1 MLQIY
6 DKNHNKVKGLINY
19 KDLKIE
25 SELSSGEG
33 TLSFLIPLKE
43 SKYIEHEGYIRTKT
57 HEYVIKEA
65 PLKDKWNEVVA
76 DLNLEE
82 LKGNPIQNFDSTE
95 QTIDKCIELAIA
107 GSGYT
112 VELKDNISKKRTVRA
127 TDTNSLEVLNEI
139 KETYLVEM
147 KFDTINK
154 KVYVYEKIGSDK
166 GAYFMDTLNLR
177 KLEVT
182 GDSYEF
188 FTKLIAIGA
197 TNQETGETLKVV
209 VTNNEYS
216 NKVTSTIWKDE
227 RYTNEES
234 LRADAQYKLDEIAK
248 PKRSYAASIYDLA
261 RMNIR
266 YKNILDYLLGDTITV
281 IDKEKGIKE
290 KLRIVKIIE
299 YPLNP
304 EKNEV
309 ELANAVFTFDQL
321 VKSQKKYESTVD
333 NITADNGTVSPDAI
347 KSSVLSLINV
357 NIQSLSAVSARI
369 GELFANQLRADVANI
384 NTGIVGKLLAQKIET
399 KDLVASN
406 VKFDIAE
413 GGSLSLKDLL
423 TQFLSANSTETLHLT
438 AGNVVID
445 EAVIKDLIAAKISV
459 GDLLAG
465 NIDSERFNIV
475 SKNGNLIIKDNT
487 IQIKDSNRV
496 RIQIGKDA
504 SGDYT
509 LNAWDKNG
517 KLLFNSNGITAD
529 AIKNPIIRDDMVS
542 NDANIDG
549 NKINIESLIECVN
562 NNNTKTLKSSKI
574 LMDGTSQ
581 TIDVAFKKINSSMLY
596 NQAINTSKPTDITI
610 ATTEPDGKVNVTNSL
625 TRVLSKKMKI
635 GDKVKVSFDITGSNL
650 VCKENTKKAIFFQ
663 GSGNVTGW
671 NAGAWNSYAVI
682 KPTDTITST
691 LSKHCEYTFT
701 LSENHIKNAYWSL
714 YLRVDRIDGN
724 FTVSNIMVQVE
735 EPFVDFWTK
744 SIWDEEDSINTLQT
758 KFDVQQ
764 GKIEQ
769 LIKDTTI
776 TTSAGTKTL
785 KDAYNETK
793 STVDGTVQTVSKME
807 TQVKGIVANN
817 MFGAGGG
824 SYLDAT
830 LWSKTSFKTGDAFS
844 IDGSESNKW
853 YRLYSKTANN
863 CPYVTKILPI
873 TTPKDKK
880 VSISFRYYCNDANNS
895 TSTID
900 HIRLYLLCEHNN
912 SGNFY
917 NSNKWVNLPLTVQA
931 KYYTATFE
939 LHSQCT
945 RFQVR
950 FDLASKSTLSSDN
963 GIALRFK
970 DISVVYGTLPSSEWT
985 PSYVDIGTDINS
997 IETRT
1002 SKVEQKTTDEA
1013 FTVQVQKNQNRQFNV
1028 RYIRDYCNG
1037 NTSQY
1042 SNLCNWM
1049 EIQAISN
1056 IGTNLALNKTVTSN
1070 ITVSNLTYITDGDY
1084 KDTSKYANALSS
1096 STTVPYV
1103 QIDLGK
1109 VYTNI
1114 DEIKVW
1120 HYYKDNRKYHKTKT
1134 MVSADGTNWI
1144 TLFDSSVSGEY
1155 WESVYG
1161 HSIKVNGTSFN
1172 SSQVTINELG
1182 LHVKNGAIDI
1192 QNNSGDTVFGADSA
1206 GNLDLVG
1213 NITTKN
1219 LSTGKKAMELVG
1231 NYFYFYDW
1239 ADSATTRT
1247 SPIGAILTTHPI
1259 TGATDIP
1266 GINIAHYKNCYTSI
1280 SYYNENTQNYS
1291 PYIIFDREYWKGGIK
1306 PIEVYKD
1313 INITSSMYWGGQ
1325 GAYMN
1330 GYNGNQLRVWI
1341 TTLGET
1347 DWSGGFRV
1355 VKADDK
1361 TSTFAVSPY
1370 APNDDNDRIYC
1381 GTNTYIKGNLTVSG
1395 NKNCLQSTEHFGDI
1409 KFYATEDMG
1418 SYLTWRPEGDFFC
1431 DKKDSEGNYYTI
1443 IKIPEIVRECINTNL
1458 DYIVS
1463 IMKLGFGDYYFKTFP
1478 GYFKII
1484 SDKQLKFRIDYVK
1497 GYRIGFEQENYYN
1510 QIEEEVKITNKNK
1523 KHMVN
1528 KQQKC

>member
-1 MLQIY
+1 MYNTSSEYKTAIRKSSRSFKAKITVGDTVLTDSDIVSMDITINQGSETYIGNTISKVLDLVVLNKNISFNTNYIVVEIGIDINGNISYIPLGTFIADNVSNKKLTTTVTAYDNMYKTERAYFSEHNGISTAITTIMNDICSKCDLTFKGTLPNYNITYNNDHTCREMIGYIASLCGGNAFITNDNKLTIKALNGGDNTAATTDNYFNITLDEETYKIGKITCTTNDEEISKGSLGTDDVELQFANPYMTDSFLSDIY
-6 DKNHNKVKGLINY
+6 QKLYNFEFLGYTCNWQGDLALEPFDIVNITDDKNVVRKCLVLGQKLSYNGGLI
-19 KDLKIE
+19 
-25 SELSSGEG
+25 SELSAKGKSKSDSSYNPSMSATEKVNRMVTDLLLVKEEMADKITVDQLIAGNIKFNNASGG
-33 TLSFLIPLKE
+33 TL
-43 SKYIEHEGYIRTKT
+43 
-57 HEYVIKEA
+57 
-65 PLKDKWNEVVA
+65 
-76 DLNLEE
+76 DL
-82 LKGNPIQNFDSTE
+82 
-95 QTIDKCIELAIA
+95 
-107 GSGYT
+107 
-112 VELKDNISKKRTVRA
+112 
-127 TDTNSLEVLNEI
+127 
-139 KETYLVEM
+139 
-147 KFDTINK
+147 
-154 KVYVYEKIGSDK
+154 
-166 GAYFMDTLNLR
+166 
-177 KLEVT
+177 
-182 GDSYEF
+182 
-188 FTKLIAIGA
+188 
-197 TNQETGETLKVV
+197 
-209 VTNNEYS
+209 
-216 NKVTSTIWKDE
+216 
-227 RYTNEES
+227 
-234 LRADAQYKLDEIAK
+234 
-248 PKRSYAASIYDLA
+248 
-261 RMNIR
+261 
-266 YKNILDYLLGDTITV
+266 
-281 IDKEKGIKE
+281 
-290 KLRIVKIIE
+290 
-299 YPLNP
+299 
-304 EKNEV
+304 
-309 ELANAVFTFDQL
+309 
-321 VKSQKKYESTVD
+321 
-333 NITADNGTVSPDAI
+333 
-347 KSSVLSLINV
+347 
-357 NIQSLSAVSARI
+357 QSLLSQFISGKNA
-369 GELFANQLRADVANI
+369 ELM
-384 NTGIVGKLLAQKIET
+384 
-399 KDLVASN
+399 
-406 VKFDIAE
+406 
-413 GGSLSLKDLL
+413 
-423 TQFLSANSTETLHLT
+423 HLT
-438 AGNVVID
+438 GQNVVID
-445 EAVIKDLIAAKISV
+445 EAVIKNLIASKIKVS
-459 GDLLAG
+459 DLMAG

-529 AIKNPIIRDDMVS
+529 AIKNPIIRDDMVAD
-542 NDANIDG
+542 NANIDG
-549 NKINIESLIECVN
+549 SKVNIESLIECVN

-596 NQAINTSKPTDITI
+596 NQAINTSKPTNITI
-610 ATTEPDGKVNVTNSL
+610 TTTEPDGKANVTNQL
-625 TRVLSKKMKI
+625 TKVLSKKMKV
-635 GDKVKVSFDITGSNL
+635 GDKVKVSFDINGTNL
-650 VCKENTKKAIFFQ
+650 ICKENTKKAIFFQ

-724 FTVSNIMVQVE
+724 FTVSNIMVQIE

-744 SIWDEEDSINTLQT
+744 SPYDDEDSINTLQT
-758 KFDVQQ
+758 EFNVQQ
-764 GKIEQ
+764 GQINQ
-769 LIKDTTI
+769 LVKDTTI
-776 TTSAGTKTL
+776 TEGGTTKKL

-793 STVDGTVQTVSKME
+793 SAVDGTVQTVAKVE

-863 CPYVTKILPI
+863 CPYVTRILPI

-880 VSISFRYYCNDANNS
+880 VSISFRYYCNDAHNS

-939 LHSQCT
+939 LHYQCT

-963 GIALRFK
+963 GIALRFR

-1037 NTSQY
+1037 NNSSYPT
-1042 SNLCNWM
+1042 LCNWI

-1070 ITVSNLTYITDGDY
+1070 VAVSNLSYITDGDY
-1084 KDTSKYANALSS
+1084 KDTTKYANASS
-1096 STTVPYV
+1096 STTTVPYV
-1103 QIDLGK
+1103 QIDLGQ

-1192 QNNSGDTVFGADSA
+1192 QNNSGDTVFGADTN
-1206 GNLDLVG
+1206 GNLNFLGTMKQKDPTTGRLSTAIKNNGLEIYDWRDMDGTGNDDLVG
-1213 NITTKN
+1213 GILAVRNTKTDRGGIMIYSDIGNLLHIGYKDGSNSYSTVLEIDDTKQQNRGLSRATLYEAVTFKGADAIFADCADLNFYGNDYSALLGEIGLDSSNQMFVVGKRDFSSPHLGYLENNNSSLTYKLVVGDNNKGTTVYGDFNVSGTKN
-1219 LSTGKKAMELVG
+1219 
-1231 NYFYFYDW
+1231 
-1239 ADSATTRT
+1239 
-1247 SPIGAILTTHPI
+1247 
-1259 TGATDIP
+1259 
-1266 GINIAHYKNCYTSI
+1266 
-1280 SYYNENTQNYS
+1280 
-1291 PYIIFDREYWKGGIK
+1291 
-1306 PIEVYKD
+1306 
-1313 INITSSMYWGGQ
+1313 
-1325 GAYMN
+1325 
-1330 GYNGNQLRVWI
+1330 
-1341 TTLGET
+1341 
-1347 DWSGGFRV
+1347 RV
-1355 VKADDK
+1355 VKTKDYNWLGLNAFETAECYFGDWLFAKTDDK
-1361 TSTFAVSPY
+1361 GYCMIYFEDKFLQTINTKCRYHVMCSAY
-1370 APNDDNDRIYC
+1370 GNDDDVFPRVKCIEQKE
-1381 GTNTYIKGNLTVSG
+1381 TY
-1395 NKNCLQSTEHFGDI
+1395 F
-1409 KFYATEDMG
+1409 
-1418 SYLTWRPEGDFFC
+1418 
-1431 DKKDSEGNYYTI
+1431 I
-1443 IKIPEIVRECINTNL
+1443 IKTDVPGTEFSVL
-1458 DYIVS
+1458 VS
-1463 IMKLGFGDYYFKTFP
+1463 A
-1478 GYFKII
+1478 
-1484 SDKQLKFRIDYVK
+1484 KQK
-1497 GYRIGFEQENYYN
+1497 GYENTRLKNMDIEDVN
-1510 QIEEEVKITNKNK
+1510 QADVYEELNKIVEEENK
-1523 KHMVN
+1523 K
-1528 KQQKC
+1528 